1 MSDMVNGVIV
11 GIVRDLED
19 PEQMGRI
26 KVEFPTL
33 GQDTSNW
40 TRIAA
45 PMSGDSRGFQ
55 FMPEVDDEVL
65 VAFENGNVNYPYVI
79 GFLWN
84 GVHKPPKPAPAD
96 AKKRT
101 LKTVSGHVL
110 EFSDEEGSEKIT
122 LQFKG
127 GNPSITIE
135 QSKISIAFDGSNY
148 IELSASGVKV
158 KGTLI
163 ELN

>member
-1 MSDMVNGVIV
+1 MPQTVNGVII
-11 GIVRDLED
+11 GIVTDLED
-19 PEQMGRI
+19 PDQMGRI

-33 GQDTSNW
+33 NQDTSNW
-40 TRIAA
+40 ARIAA
-45 PMSGDSRGFQ
+45 PMSGKDRGFQ

-65 VAFENGNVNYPYVI
+65 VAFDNGDVNNPYI
-79 GFLWN
+79 LGFLWN
-84 GVHKPPKPAPAD
+84 GVHKPPKPDPAD

-127 GNPSITIE
+127 GDPSITIE
-135 QSKISIAFDGSNY
+135 QSKIVIAFDSSNS

-158 KGTLI
+158 KGQMI

>member
-1 MSDMVNGVIV
+1 MTQTINGVII
-11 GIVRDLED
+11 GIVTDLQD
-19 PEQMGRI
+19 PDQMGRVR
-26 KVEFPTL
+26 VEFPAL
-33 GQDTSNW
+33 NQDTSNW
-40 TRIAA
+40 ARIAT
-45 PMSGDSRGFQ
+45 PMTGKERGFQ
-55 FMPEVDDEVL
+55 FMPEIDDEVL
-65 VAFENGNVNYPYVI
+65 VGFENGNINHPFI
-79 GFLWN
+79 LGFLWN
-84 GVHKPPKPAPAD
+84 GVDKPPKPAPSD

-127 GNPSITIE
+127 GDPSITIE
-135 QSKISIAFDGSNY
+135 QSKILISFDSGNS

-158 KGTLI
+158 QGTII